1 MPHFKE
7 IHLIYDPKFL
17 EHDTEGGEHPEIP
30 KRLSAIKKQLET
42 GPLKEYIKIV
52 PPRVATRD
60 QVLKIHKDAYLMR
73 FEEACLA
80 GNLTLGHPDN
90 RICYESFDI
99 ALLAAGAGIT
109 GIDEIESDPDKVIF
123 CLIRPPGHHAEA
135 ALALGFCFFN
145 NAAIAARYWQEKFN
159 RKKIAIIDWDAH
171 HGNGIQSAFEEDPS
185 VFYISIHEH
194 PTFSFPGT
202 GYSAEKGLGAG
213 IGYTL
218 NIPLSPGAK
227 DQDVLNAIE
236 EKVEPALQSFEPDA
250 IIIAAGFDGHIM
262 DDMSGLSYS
271 TKLYGHLGIKMDDF
285 ARRFCSGR
293 IISILEG
300 GYHIDA
306 LAASCEAYIA
316 GLSIKT

>member
-1 MPHFKE
+1 MPSFKK
-7 IHLIYDPKFL
+7 ICLIYDPKFL

-30 KRLSAIKKQLET
+30 QRLKVIKKQLEK
-42 GPLKEYIKIV
+42 GVLRNHIKIV
-52 PPRVATRD
+52 KPKPATRD
-60 QVLKIHKDAYLMR
+60 QILKIHKDAYVMR
-73 FEEACLA
+73 FEEACLS

-99 ALLAAGAGIT
+99 AFLAAGAGIT
-109 GIDEIESDPDKVIF
+109 GIDKIENNNDQIIF
-123 CLIRPPGHHAEA
+123 CLIRPPGHHAES

-185 VFYISIHEH
+185 IFYISIHEH

-202 GYSAEKGLGAG
+202 GYSAEKGIGAG
-213 IGYTL
+213 AGYTL
-218 NIPLSPGAK
+218 NIPLSPGSK
-227 DQDVLNAIE
+227 DQDVLDVIE
-236 EKVEPALQSFEPDA
+236 EKVEPALKSFEPEA
-250 IIIAAGFDGHIM
+250 IIVSAGFDGHIM

-271 TKLYGHLGIKMDDF
+271 TKLYGQLGIKMDDF

-293 IISILEG
+293 MISILEG
-300 GYHIDA
+300 GYHLDA
-306 LAASCEAYIA
+306 LAASCEAYLA
-316 GLSIKT
+316 GLSLKT

>member
-1 MPHFKE
+1 MPSFKD
-7 IHLIYDPKFL
+7 ICLVYDPKFL

-30 KRLSAIKKQLET
+30 QRLNVIKTQLEN
-42 GPLKEYIKIV
+42 GPLKNCIDIIL
-52 PPRVATRD
+52 PQPATRD
-60 QVLKIHKDAYLMR
+60 QVLKVHKDAYLMR

-99 ALLAAGAGIT
+99 ALLAAGSGLT
-109 GIDEIESDPDKVIF
+109 GIDEVEKDNDKVVF
-123 CLIRPPGHHAEA
+123 CLVRPPGHHAEA
-135 ALALGFCFFN
+135 ALALGFCFLN

-202 GYSAEKGLGAG
+202 GYSAEKGIGAG
-213 IGYTL
+213 AGYTL

-227 DQDVLNAIE
+227 DKDILEAIDE
-236 EKVEPALQSFEPDA
+236 RVEPALQSFAPDA
-250 IIIAAGFDGHIM
+250 IIIAAGFDGHVM

-271 TKLYGHLGIKMDDF
+271 TKLYGQLGVKMDDF

-293 IISILEG
+293 MISILEG
-300 GYHIDA
+300 GYHLDA
-306 LAASCEAYIA
+306 LAASCEAYLA